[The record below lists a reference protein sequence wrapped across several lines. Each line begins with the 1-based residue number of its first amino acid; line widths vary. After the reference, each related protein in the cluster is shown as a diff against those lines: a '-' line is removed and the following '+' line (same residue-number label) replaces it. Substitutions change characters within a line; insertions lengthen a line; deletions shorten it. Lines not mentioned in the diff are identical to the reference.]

1 MKQYKGYIFDFDL
14 TLADSRHAI
23 VSCFRCVF
31 DEYGIPAPSDD
42 EIASTIG
49 MTLPDSFRKLL
60 PDRPGSFCDEC
71 AETYIGYSSKMM
83 TGLTGFYPETEPLLE
98 ALRAAGRKIG
108 IMSTKRRFRIM
119 EALDA
124 HGLTGHIDTVFGM
137 EDVSKVKPDPEGLL
151 KLLDV
156 WGMDKSE
163 ALYVGDTVIDGLA
176 AKNAGL
182 DFAAVTTGTT
192 KAEAFQDIPH
202 VAVMPDLSGL
212 TSAVLRAHD
221 GKN

>member
-14 TLADSRHAI
+14 TLADSRNAI
-23 VSCFRCVF
+23 VSCFHCVF
-31 DEYGIPAPSDD
+31 DEFGIPAPSDD

-60 PDRPGSFCDEC
+60 PDRPGSFCDKC

-83 TGLTGFYPETEPLLE
+83 TGLTDFYPETEPLLKT
-98 ALRAAGRKIG
+98 LRGSGRKIG

-124 HGLTGHIDTVFGM
+124 HDLTGYIDTVFGM
-137 EDVSKVKPDPEGLL
+137 EDVTKVKPDPEGIL
-151 KLLDV
+151 KLLDE
-156 WGMDKSE
+156 WEMDRND

-176 AKNAGL
+176 AKNAGM

-192 KAEAFQDIPH
+192 KAEDFAEIPN
-202 VAVMPDLSGL
+202 VAVMPDLSVL
-212 TSAVLRAHD
+212 EAAVE
-221 GKN
+221 